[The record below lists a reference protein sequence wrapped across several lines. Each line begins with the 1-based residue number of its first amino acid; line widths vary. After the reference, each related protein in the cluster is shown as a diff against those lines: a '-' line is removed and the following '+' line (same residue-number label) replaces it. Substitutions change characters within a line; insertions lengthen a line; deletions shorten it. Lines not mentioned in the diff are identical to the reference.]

1 MPSPTE
7 LLLRRVSDALAAR
20 KAEDCRVLDVRA
32 LTDVTDYMVIASGRS
47 RRQVAAIAEHVVE
60 RAKAAGQAPLGV
72 EGLAE
77 GEWVLIDLCDVVVHV
92 MQPET
97 RDFYQL
103 ERLWDAGRRGG
114 AAGER
119 GE

>member
-1 MPSPTE
+1 MPSPNE
-7 LLLRRVSDALAAR
+7 LLLERVNEALAAR
-20 KAEDCRVLDVRA
+20 KAEDCRVLDVHE
-32 LTDVTDYMVIASGRS
+32 LTDVTDYMVVASGRS
-47 RRQVAAIAEHVVE
+47 RRQVSAIAAHVIE
-60 RAKAAGQAPLGV
+60 RLKAAGQPPLGV

-103 ERLWDAGRRGG
+103 ERLWDAGLRR
-114 AAGER
+114 AGRER
-119 GE
+119 PEA